1 MYSSK
6 GDLRVSCGHK
16 KYATGYS
23 NNTVQQP
30 EAVKVQTWKM
40 QIQIYNKMKYSNKT
54 QGNDKQCNGEEG

>member
-23 NNTVQQP
+23 NNTVQPP
-30 EAVKVQTWKM
+30 EAVKVQT
-40 QIQIYNKMKYSNKT
+40 
-54 QGNDKQCNGEEG
+54 